1 MIQKL
6 VYIIQYDKK
15 NYALKHAP
23 EEWDDS
29 SIHWKRS
36 MVYYGM
42 SREFALP
49 FEFVKDGAI
58 MLRSI
63 YYKNGPE
70 AKAKLII
77 YQHQSLT
84 IGYVEVAKFDFDFS
98 TFIDHADS
106 VEINL
111 TDYNVESD
119 IKSKEDVTYEFDLN
133 RATEKVSMPEVPK
146 VETESG
152 FVLSQA
158 WQAKYLVP
166 TMSFTSSEEINPNI
180 LRTLDVP
187 EDIATTN
194 WNNVIAPANNGYVLE
209 TFSNKTIHVSLDLMI
224 RNIWED
230 WPTPEVYFGA
240 FDDQATGED
249 DSIVRKVITQN
260 GRFEFEFDLSIE
272 SGRKYIFMFFADR
285 RAYDHLPAVDGD
297 MSTVEIS
304 VSNPTEQLTA
314 NVYPADE
321 VFNML
326 MEKMTGQRF
335 EYRNP
340 ALARIKLTSGD
351 GLRNI
356 QEAKLKTSFKDF
368 FKSIHSVTGLCFGVE
383 DGKPMLQSYEYFF
396 NSSLK
401 IMDLGNV
408 TEVSIS
414 PAIDFMYSAIKV
426 GYKDQNYEEEL
437 GRDEYNTEQQ
447 YSTGYRRSTNTLD
460 LVSEYRADHLGIRK
474 IRLDL
479 ERANNTDED
488 RSPDND
494 IFMIYTSP
502 FTMMDSNV
510 YRAITADDFQE
521 VTGLLGRKDAI
532 NISISPKRNLLAHE
546 SFLKGALI
554 NTGAIAFE
562 SAKKDVAMTSRN
574 SAGLVVER
582 RNVYLSELYNP
593 LFLPHIAKI
602 TAPVSPSQINVLKSK
617 QNGYVTFRH
626 RGVLVRGFLMEIST
640 NIAYD
645 DATEIT
651 LLLTPNNN
659 MEQLIQ

>member
-6 VYIIQYDKK
+6 IYIIQYDNK

-29 SIHWKRS
+29 SIVWKRS
-36 MVYYGM
+36 KTYYGM
-42 SREFALP
+42 SREFAFPL
-49 FEFVKDGAI
+49 EFVKDGAT

-63 YYKNGPE
+63 FYKKGIE
-70 AKAKLII
+70 AKAKLIV
-77 YQHQSLT
+77 YRHQNLT
-84 IGYVEVAKFDFDFS
+84 VGYTDIANFDFDFS
-98 TFIDHADS
+98 TLIDHTDS
-106 VEINL
+106 VEISL
-111 TDYNVESD
+111 TDYNIESD
-119 IKSKEDVTYEFDLN
+119 IKSRENLTYEFDLSK
-133 RATEKVSMPEVPK
+133 ATQKISMPEVPK
-146 VETESG
+146 IETEKG
-152 FVLSQA
+152 ILLSQP
-158 WQAKYLVP
+158 WQVKYLVP
-166 TMSFTSSEEINPNI
+166 TFSFVSSGDINPNI
-180 LRTLDVP
+180 LRTIDTDEL
-187 EDIATTN
+187 ATTN
-194 WNNVIAPANNGYVLE
+194 WNNIIAPANNGYVLE
-209 TFSNKTIHVSLDLMI
+209 SFSNKTIHVSLDLMI

-249 DSIVRKVITQN
+249 DSIVRQVITQN

-272 SGRKYIFMFFADR
+272 PGRKYIFMFFADR
-285 RAYDHLPAVDGD
+285 RAYDHMPAVDGD

-314 NVYPADE
+314 YVYPADE

-326 MEKMTGQRF
+326 MEKMTGHKP

-340 ALARIKLTSGD
+340 TLARIKLTSGD

-356 QEAKLKTSFKDF
+356 REAKLKTNFKDF

-383 DGKPMLQSYEYFF
+383 DGKPILQPYEYFF
-396 NSSLK
+396 NKSLK

-414 PAIDFMYSAIKV
+414 PATDFMHSSIKV

-447 YSTGYRRSTNTLD
+447 YSTGLRRSSSTLD
-460 LVSEYRADHLGIRK
+460 LVSVYRADHLGIRK

-479 ERANNTDED
+479 ERANDTDED

-502 FTMMDSNV
+502 FVTLDSNT
-510 YRAITADDFQE
+510 YRAITADNFEE

-593 LFLPHIAKI
+593 LFLPHTAKI
-602 TAPVSPSQINVLKSK
+602 NAPVSPSQIKILKER

-626 RGVLVRGFLMEIST
+626 RGILVSGFLMEIST

-659 MEQLIQ
+659 LENLIM